1 MHLFKLC
8 PNKAELCK
16 DWTSKARQ
24 FFTSVEIILF
34 SIFHS
39 FIFLLE
45 FFFLGSPMR
54 HMSPGTPPNDD
65 FDLGGSL
72 SPEVKY
78 VTCFIASVT
87 GLET

>member
-1 MHLFKLC
+1 
-8 PNKAELCK
+8 
-16 DWTSKARQ
+16 
-24 FFTSVEIILF
+24 
-34 SIFHS
+34 
-39 FIFLLE
+39 
-45 FFFLGSPMR
+45 MR

-87 GLET
+87 G